1 MITYQDYEKA
11 VYDWLISKNSLDPTF
26 TFSTR
31 LNGMKGSELDYFIGT
46 EKSGYFGLTF
56 WSIPVGFPGSATDLI
71 DVFFEQNEEGFKF
84 FFEFS
89 QTMSPSDSQNTS
101 ALKLLQNIKEKVR
114 EVSEFNYETTEEN
127 KMFKYSLRAPKS
139 RYNDLEALFVDL
151 DKMIF
156 SLFPIVENGIINE
169 KKENPNFIAQ
179 RISQSQFKEIQEKLK
194 KRFLKYDHI
203 NEFENDSE
211 ISFDNFINRFNQED
225 FKIYIGFIKEVIV
238 RFDLHSNDE
247 RLVFNI
253 HSKRGHLS
261 FTVGQRYS
269 LILSNN
275 EKRGKFGFITKDKLN
290 EKSEQF
296 EGNHPR
302 PWFNYTNNFQP
313 NKIQKENIFNGI
325 EVELNRSPKSG
336 FRKFN
341 KIEFE
346 RYVFNEDVIQIK
358 KSNSLMDL
366 ISLNQILYGPP
377 GTGKTYYTIDKS
389 VSIISPNEFI
399 EGDHDSNKL
408 VYDKLYKNKNVMF
421 TTFHQSMS
429 YEDFIEGI
437 KPKLIDDTESESEEI
452 SYEINSGIFKL
463 ACARAAYNAYKE
475 NKITSKKS
483 TSFDDVFDA
492 YLEMARNK
500 IINGEF
506 INCITITGKEVEIYK
521 INKNDSIKARSKGS
535 VATHVAPLTKEN
547 IQKLYD
553 SFESINEVKNL
564 QQIKDTVGVS
574 PRITEFYAVFK
585 SILDFKDSK
594 FEPVKD
600 EETIEKELSDEEI
613 VRQFDSGLYNKA
625 IKSFGENATPVVLI
639 IDEINRGNV
648 SAIFGELITL
658 IEADKRIGQKNEIR
672 LTLPY
677 SKNEFSVPPNLFIIG
692 TMNTADR
699 SVEALD
705 TALRRRFT
713 FVEMLPQPELIA
725 TNGKADKGII
735 GTINLV
741 ELLKTINERIE
752 ALVDRDHTI
761 GHAFFMDVDSMTS
774 LRKVFANK
782 VIPLLQEYFYGD
794 YAKMEMVIGPDFF
807 NSQKRKK
814 KVTFAIQNEDIE
826 IPTGN
831 YELMNILEP
840 TFNFLSAINRLLNR
854 KIIDV
859 EVN

>member
-1 MITYQDYEKA
+1 ME
-11 VYDWLISKNSLDPTF
+11 
-26 TFSTR
+26 
-31 LNGMKGSELDYFIGT
+31 
-46 EKSGYFGLTF
+46 
-56 WSIPVGFPGSATDLI
+56 
-71 DVFFEQNEEGFKF
+71 
-84 FFEFS
+84 
-89 QTMSPSDSQNTS
+89 
-101 ALKLLQNIKEKVR
+101 IKE
-114 EVSEFNYETTEEN
+114 
-127 KMFKYSLRAPKS
+127 L
-139 RYNDLEALFVDL
+139 
-151 DKMIF
+151 
-156 SLFPIVENGIINE
+156 
-169 KKENPNFIAQ
+169 
-179 RISQSQFKEIQEKLK
+179 
-194 KRFLKYDHI
+194 
-203 NEFENDSE
+203 
-211 ISFDNFINRFNQED
+211 
-225 FKIYIGFIKEVIV
+225 
-238 RFDLHSNDE
+238 
-247 RLVFNI
+247 
-253 HSKRGHLS
+253 
-261 FTVGQRYS
+261 
-269 LILSNN
+269 
-275 EKRGKFGFITKDKLN
+275 KDKLQSKFKRIWRCADSN
-290 EKSEQF
+290 KWNILKKSDLLTFDWIDKNTNYKSLSANDIGSGKRAIYPFVNSLKIGDLIFVMGKNSFQGIAICESEYQFNGLTLNMGDSVDKPAVKVHYIFKSENSV
-296 EGNHPR
+296 NHNLETHNNPTTFADINQYNFGLENVLTFLKNTL
-302 PWFNYTNNFQP
+302 PEAYASLINSVNSSKTNNKQQYTDWL
-313 NKIQKENIFNGI
+313 NSNNIEG
-325 EVELNRSPKSG
+325 S
-336 FRKFN
+336 
-341 KIEFE
+341 
-346 RYVFNEDVIQIK
+346 K
-358 KSNSLMDL
+358 KAGSYIRAIDLLSILLDKDIYAIADNFYLNSLYEDL
-366 ISLNQILYGPP
+366 LKEQKNKEGKYYHSDAPSYGENGFYSAAIKSYSEFIKQLAQPQIETRNKQTNMALNQILFGPP
-377 GTGKTYYTIDKS
+377 GTGKTFITIDKS
-389 VSIISPNEFI
+389 VSIISPDEFI
-399 EGDHDSNKL
+399 EGNHESNKI
-408 VYDKLYKNKNVMF
+408 VYDKLNKSKNVMF

-500 IINGEF
+500 INNGEF

-625 IKSFGENATPVVLI
+625 VKSFGKNATPVVLI

-713 FVEMLPQPELIA
+713 FEEMLPKPELL
-725 TNGKADKGII
+725 KDKGEKNS
-735 GTINLV
+735 GNVGAINLE

-761 GHAFFMDVDSMTS
+761 GHAFFMDVDSMPS
-774 LRKVFANK
+774 LRKVFTNK

-794 YAKMEMVIGPDFF
+794 YAKMEMVIGPNFF
-807 NSQKRKK
+807 NQEKRKS
-814 KVTFAIQNEDIE
+814 KVMFAVQNEEVE
-826 IPTGN
+826 ITTGS
-831 YELMNILEP
+831 YQLVTIADDTEFEEALK
-840 TFNFLSAINRLLNR
+840 RLLAS
-854 KIIDV
+854 K
-859 EVN
+859 

>member
-1 MITYQDYEKA
+1 MITYQEYEKA

-89 QTMSPSDSQNTS
+89 QTMSPSDSQNES
-101 ALKLLQNIKEKVR
+101 ALKLIQNIKEKIR
-114 EVSEFNYETTEEN
+114 AVSEFIYETTEEN

-139 RYNDLEALFVDL
+139 RYQELDALFVDL
-151 DKMIF
+151 DKMINA
-156 SLFPIVENGIINE
+156 LFPIVENGILNE
-169 KKENPNFIAQ
+169 KKENPKFIAQ
-179 RISQSQFKEIQEKLK
+179 RISELQFKEIQEKLK
-194 KRFLKYDHI
+194 KRFLKYGHI
-203 NEFENDSE
+203 NEFENDSD
-211 ISFDNFINRFNQED
+211 ISFTTFIKRFNHED
-225 FKIYIGFIKEVIV
+225 FNIYIGFIKEVIV

-275 EKRGKFGFITKDKLN
+275 DKRGKFGFISKDKQN

-302 PWFNYTNNFQP
+302 PWFNYANSFELDNVH
-313 NKIQKENIFNGI
+313 KENIFKGI
-325 EVELNRSPKSG
+325 EVELNRAPKSG

-346 RYVFNEDVIQIK
+346 KYVFEETEIESN
-358 KSNSLMDL
+358 KSKNTTN
-366 ISLNQILYGPP
+366 INPLNQILFGPP
-377 GTGKTYYTIDKS
+377 GTGKTFITIDKS
-389 VSIISPNEFI
+389 VSIISPDEFI
-399 EGDHDSNKL
+399 EGNHESNKI
-408 VYDKLYKNKNVMF
+408 VYDKLNKSKNVMF

-437 KPKLIDDTESESEEI
+437 KPKLNDDTESETVEI

-463 ACARAAYNAYKE
+463 ACAKAAFNAYKV
-475 NKITSKKS
+475 NKIRSKKS

-625 IKSFGENATPVVLI
+625 VKSFGENATPVVLI

-713 FVEMLPQPELIA
+713 FEEMLPKPELL
-725 TNGKADKGII
+725 KDKGEKNS
-735 GTINLV
+735 GHVGAINLE

-774 LRKVFANK
+774 LRSVFTNK

-794 YAKMEMVIGPDFF
+794 YAKMEMVIGPNFF
-807 NSQKRKK
+807 NQDKRKSK
-814 KVTFAIQNEDIE
+814 VMFAVQNDEVEIITGSYQLVTFADNTEFE
-826 IPTGN
+826 
-831 YELMNILEP
+831 EALK
-840 TFNFLSAINRLLNR
+840 RLLAS
-854 KIIDV
+854 K
-859 EVN
+859 